1 MAFTALLALL
11 IVQKIYLESSNCL
24 GKLYFAK
31 KNFINI
37 QKTFNESLKEIK
49 ISPNFRQLKLDA
61 INQAMEVYHES
72 LTVEEENR
80 RILEF
85 ILDGPMELI
94 RNEYIFMKRIMNQLR
109 NLHVTADDLLD
120 GIYDFEVN
128 EFEGVKVVCYNLAEK
143 DRNGCPS
150 VLKANR
156 PIRINLPNILN
167 NFNTERNLIN
177 RIAPYRYNYRAAV
190 NEFHTNRNENQIN
203 NQGRNFGE
211 RENEVVFREGLN
223 RVEIGNEDRDDF
235 NINRRRRR
243 ERNQDSVCLQFCEN
257 KRRRTG

>member
-37 QKTFNESLKEIK
+37 QKTFNESLENIK
-49 ISPNFRQLKLDA
+49 ISPNFRQLKLDE

-72 LTVEEENR
+72 LTEEEVNR
-80 RILEF
+80 RNLEF

-94 RNEYIFMKRIMNQLR
+94 RQEYIFMKRIMNQLR

-120 GIYDFEVN
+120 GIYVFEVN
-128 EFEGVKVVCYNLAEK
+128 EFEGVKVVCSNLFEK

-150 VLKANR
+150 ILKASR
-156 PIRINLPNILN
+156 PIKINLPNILN

-177 RIAPYRYNYRAAV
+177 RIAPYRDNNEVEVREFQV
-190 NEFHTNRNENQIN
+190 NGNKNQIN